1 MKFSGKSIAKIIA
14 DHRFYPLVLLVA
26 VLAAYALQL
35 TRMGFYWD
43 DWQVVFLSHPGTPAD
58 FWKYFLYDRPFSAW
72 TYILTMPIL
81 GTSPLAWQIFTIL
94 MRWLAALGFCWT
106 FSILWP
112 VRRWQVYWM
121 GIFFAVYPGFL
132 QQPISAAFS
141 QHFITYALFTF
152 SLALSL
158 RAVQSPKQYGL
169 FTILACLFSLA
180 QLLTMEYFFGLEFL
194 RPVLFFLLISQLDPT
209 KFFSRRLIFSIKIWL
224 PYLLVLVIFAAWRFG
239 YYPAISAE
247 NTPTLV
253 QDFRTSPLHALIQMM
268 QYVLQDFLHIAY
280 SAWVNAIQPA
290 MIADDSVGIFAA
302 AAIFTVIVAAW
313 FVLRSKA
320 DEGELHSPRDF
331 HIQAIAVGVLG
342 ILLGGLPVWSTNRQ
356 VIVGLWSDR
365 FTLAPFFGAAILLV
379 ALVDWLVQSRNR
391 KTFVLSAIL
400 FTSLVTQMLNIERYS
415 ANWEIQRSYY
425 WQLFWRAPSIEAG
438 TAVISPKLPMS
449 YVSDYAVGY
458 ALNAIYDHNHDPED
472 VKYWFLI
479 GPRAAGDKFARYEPG
494 LPIEYTLRNV
504 TFKGSTSDSLGV
516 SFAAGREC
524 LRVLEPAFYEYP
536 TRLGD
541 DLGGIERDM
550 YPVSNVSRI
559 SISPAVEM
567 PPEIFGPEPDH
578 DWCYYYQKADLA
590 RQMKDWDKIVALGTT
605 AENAGLRTKFG
616 PELMPFIE
624 GYALQGQWE
633 KAIEATQRANVLT
646 AMMQTGLCSTW
657 ERIEAETA
665 HSDARANA
673 LASVRDS
680 LSCPVALK

>member
-1 MKFSGKSIAKIIA
+1 MKFPAQSIIKFAA
-14 DHRFYPLVLLVA
+14 DRRFYPLVLLVT

-58 FWKYFLYDRPFSAW
+58 LWNYFLFDRPFSAW
-72 TYILTMPIL
+72 TYVLTMPIL

-106 FSILWP
+106 LSILWP
-112 VRRWQVYWM
+112 GRRWQVFWM
-121 GIFFAVYPGFL
+121 GVFFAVYPGFT
-132 QQPISAAFS
+132 QQTVSVAYS
-141 QHFITYALFTF
+141 QHFITYTLFTF

-158 RAVQSPKQYGL
+158 RAVEDLKRQVF
-169 FTILACLFSLA
+169 FTIFASLFSLA
-180 QLLTMEYFFGLEFL
+180 QLLTMEYFFGLEFM
-194 RPVLFFLLISQLDPT
+194 RPVLFFFLIARLDPT
-209 KFFSRRLIFSIKIWL
+209 KKFSRRLILTIKTWL
-224 PYLLVLVIFAAWRFG
+224 PYLLVLVLFAAWRFG
-239 YYPAISAE
+239 YYPTISAE

-253 QDFRTSPLHALIQMM
+253 QDFRTSPLHALIQMT

-290 MIADDSVGIFAA
+290 MFADDTVGIFAGA
-302 AAIFTVIVAAW
+302 AAFTIITAAW
-313 FVLRSKA
+313 FVLHSKS
-320 DEGELHSPRDF
+320 DVGEAHSPMGF
-331 HIQAIAVGVLG
+331 YIEAAAVGVLG

-391 KTFVLSAIL
+391 TTIVLSAIL
-400 FTSLVTQMLNIERYS
+400 FASLVTQMLNIDRYR

-425 WQLFWRAPSIEAG
+425 WQLYWRAPHIEPG
-438 TAVISPKLPMS
+438 TVVISPKLPMS

-458 ALNAIYDHNHDPED
+458 ALNAIYDPLHDPED

-479 GPRAAGDKFARYEPG
+479 GPRAKGNNFDRYEPG
-494 LPIEYTLRNV
+494 LPVEYTLRNV
-504 TFKGSTSDSLGV
+504 TYKGSTSDSLGV

-524 LRVLEPAFYEYP
+524 LRVLDPAYYEYP

-559 SISPAVEM
+559 SDFYAAEM
-567 PPEIFGPEPDH
+567 PTDVFGPEPAH
-578 DWCYYYQKADLA
+578 DWCYFYQKADLA
-590 RQMKDWDKIVALGTT
+590 RQNKDWEKIIELGTA
-605 AENAGLRTKFG
+605 AEEAGLRTKFG

-624 GYALQGQWE
+624 GYARLGQWE
-633 KAIEATQRANVLT
+633 KAVEATQRANVLT
-646 AMMQTGLCSTW
+646 AMMQPGLCATW

-665 HSDARANA
+665 HSDARTNA

-680 LSCPVALK
+680 LSCPAVFK